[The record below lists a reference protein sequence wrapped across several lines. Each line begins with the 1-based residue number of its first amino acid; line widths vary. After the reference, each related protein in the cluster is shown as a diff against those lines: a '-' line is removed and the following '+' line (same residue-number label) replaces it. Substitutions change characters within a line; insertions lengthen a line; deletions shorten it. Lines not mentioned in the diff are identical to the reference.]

1 MFTRIAKSLAVI
13 ALLSGTAAM
22 AQEVGITGNGVSGSG
37 ISGVS
42 GISGGL
48 GIDFA
53 AGNVRTPEK
62 GGGLANAI
70 DTAIDGEANKASSDC
85 GNKLRCDD

>member
-1 MFTRIAKSLAVI
+1 MFTRIAKSLAI
-13 ALLSGTAAM
+13 LALLSGTAAM
-22 AQEVGITGNGVSGSG
+22 AQSEVGISGSG

-70 DTAIDGEANKASSDC
+70 DLAIDGEANKGSLDC
-85 GNKLRCDD
+85 GNNQRCDD